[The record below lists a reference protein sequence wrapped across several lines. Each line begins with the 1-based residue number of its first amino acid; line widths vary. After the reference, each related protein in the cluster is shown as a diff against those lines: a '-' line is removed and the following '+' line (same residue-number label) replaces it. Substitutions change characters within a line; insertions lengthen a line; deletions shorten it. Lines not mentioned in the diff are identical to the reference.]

1 MRISVHGTDR
11 GSALLSALALII
23 ILSTLAMAF
32 IPRISA
38 TRQYARDFKRQV
50 MDRIEMENREILDT
64 YDLH

>member
-1 MRISVHGTDR
+1 MRIYIHGNDR
-11 GSALLSALALII
+11 GGALLSALVLII

-38 TRQYARDFKRQV
+38 TKQYALAYKRQV
-50 MDRIEMENREILDT
+50 INRIEQENREVLDA

>member
-1 MRISVHGTDR
+1 MRISIHGTDR
-11 GSALLSALALII
+11 GNALLSALVLII

-38 TRQYARDFKRQV
+38 TRQYAQDFKRQV
-50 MDRIEMENREILDT
+50 TDRIERENREILNT